1 MKEYSADVAVFGA
14 GPAGIAAAWQA
25 GKDGKDVILIEVTDR
40 IGGVMGSCPGM
51 MLGAGYPAGHTIG
64 GFFEEFVNRMY
75 HMEPPVAERRVC
87 SLENFG
93 DEVVYYSE
101 YGITILYEMLE
112 EAGVNLL
119 VGSIPEKVLAEG
131 NKITGVEC
139 LNALERFVVKAEV
152 YLDCTG
158 NGEIGYRAGVPC
170 SKGNE
175 EGLMMGASLTFMMEN
190 VDWDRAFED
199 TSDPYIEEY
208 AKKGIQ
214 QGKIHKSIPQIYM
227 LKGFRK
233 GSVFFN
239 TVTVTGIDGTDPQSV
254 LKGTV
259 IARKRALE
267 LAKFMKEEV
276 PGYENAFVSGIGP
289 SIGIRETRRLEGM
302 YHITYDDVAGAT
314 KFEDG
319 IVACD
324 NPLDEVF
331 RDENTTHYSHE
342 AALKDGYYTIPF
354 SSLVP
359 KKVENLMFAGRCM
372 SVDAK
377 AFASVRGMPQ
387 CMLMGQAIGV
397 AASEAIENKC
407 TVQEIDGVKI
417 RNKMKKLGVWGI

>member
-1 MKEYSADVAVFGA
+1 MRECKTDIAIFGA

-25 GKDGKDVILIEVTDR
+25 GKDGKNVILVEATDR

-51 MLGAGYPAGHTIG
+51 MLGAGYPLGHSIG

-75 HMEPPVAERRVC
+75 TANPPIAERRAC

-101 YGITILYEMLE
+101 YGLTILYDMLE
-112 EAGVNLL
+112 EAGVTLL
-119 VGSIPEKVLAEG
+119 VSSIPEKVLVEE
-131 NKITGVEC
+131 NEIKGVEC
-139 LNALERFVVKAEV
+139 LNSHERFLVEAEM

-158 NGEIGYRAGVPC
+158 NGEIGYRAGVPY

-190 VDWDRAFED
+190 VDWDKAFED
-199 TSDPYIEEY
+199 TTDPYIEKY
-208 AKKGIQ
+208 AAKGIEE
-214 QGKIHKSIPQIYM
+214 GKIHKSIPQIYM
-227 LKGFRK
+227 LKGFKK

-239 TVTVTGIDGTDPQSV
+239 TVTVTGVDGTDPKSV

-267 LAKFMKEEV
+267 LARFMKEEV

-302 YHITYDDVAGAT
+302 YSVTYEDVALAT
-314 KFEDG
+314 KFKDG

-342 AALKDGYYTIPF
+342 AALKEGYYTIPF
-354 SSLVP
+354 RALVP
-359 KKVENLMFAGRCM
+359 RKVMNLMFAGRCM
-372 SVDAK
+372 SVDVK

-387 CMLMGQAIGV
+387 CMLMGQAIAV
-397 AASEAIENKC
+397 AAVEAIENKC
-407 TVQEIDGVKI
+407 TVQEVSGERIN
-417 RNKMKKLGVWGI
+417 NKMKHLGVWGI

>member
-1 MKEYSADVAVFGA
+1 MKEYSVDIAVFGA
-14 GPAGIAAAWQA
+14 GPAGLAAAWQA
-25 GKDGKDVILIEVTDR
+25 GKDGKNVMLIEVTDR

-75 HMEPPVAERRVC
+75 TANPPVAERRVC

-112 EAGVNLL
+112 EASVNLY
-119 VGSIPEKVLAEG
+119 VGSIPEKVLVED
-131 NKITGVEC
+131 NKIMGVEC
-139 LNALERFVVKAEV
+139 INSHEKFLVKAEM

-190 VDWDRAFED
+190 VDWEKAFED
-199 TSDPYIEEY
+199 TSDPYIEKY
-208 AKKGIQ
+208 AKKGIEE
-214 QGKIHKSIPQIYM
+214 GKIHKSIPQIYM
-227 LKGFRK
+227 LKGFKK

-239 TVTVTGIDGTDPQSV
+239 TVTVTGVDGTDPQSV
-254 LKGTV
+254 LQGTV
-259 IARKRALE
+259 TARKRALE

-302 YHITYDDVAGAT
+302 YHVTYDDVAMAT
-314 KFEDG
+314 KFKDG

-342 AALKDGYYTIPF
+342 AALQEGYYTIPF
-354 SSLVP
+354 SALVP
-359 KKVENLMFAGRCM
+359 KKVMNLMFAGRCM
-372 SVDAK
+372 SVDVK

-387 CMLMGQAIGV
+387 CMLMGQAIAV
-397 AASEAIENKC
+397 AAVEAIENKC
-407 TVQEIDGVKI
+407 AVQEVDGVKMN
-417 RNKMKKLGVWGI
+417 NKMKNMGVWGI